1 MLRDGRAS
9 VRQKEHSK
17 IVIAGVD
24 VNGSAFEEITEA
36 RDISEEGVSFYLNHN
51 IWINTHLTAEVI
63 TKNSLASKGTSRVM
77 VVRIQGDGSGKRV
90 VAARFND

>member
-9 VRQKEHSK
+9 VRQKERSK

-24 VNGSAFEEITEA
+24 INGSAFEEVTEA
-36 RDISEEGVSFYLNHN
+36 RDVSEEGVSFYLNHN

-63 TKNSLASKGTSRVM
+63 SNNDSVSKGASRVM
-77 VVRIQGDGSGKRV
+77 VVRIQGDASGKRV
-90 VAARFND
+90 VAARFNE